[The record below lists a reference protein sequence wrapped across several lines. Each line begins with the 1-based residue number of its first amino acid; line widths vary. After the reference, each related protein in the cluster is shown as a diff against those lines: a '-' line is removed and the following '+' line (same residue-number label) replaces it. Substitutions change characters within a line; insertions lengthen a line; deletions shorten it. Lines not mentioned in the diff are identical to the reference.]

1 MININNI
8 ITENYYNF
16 LSLNKL
22 LGVEFKTSPYDCVVE
37 LERTAIE
44 RFGNDPKKFRET
56 LKKFK
61 PKEFLK
67 RSKEE
72 ATCLPAQSL
81 SFDSWSIR
89 EYINCLVAI
98 LQVDLECPGFIQNFP
113 EAIEYLRAVNG
124 NNVHYIIYKFEEMYE
139 EVANTF
145 NRYSRKS
152 DVKYVTELFEIPKV
166 RESCRYDEK
175 IRFDDYI
182 SLHFLEYWKSGDE
195 EKVGYL
201 KKYYI
206 YHETLLPKDYQSLI
220 NYLGILKSGDESP
233 EDGALGWVDLYFEN
247 IDRIIEELNK
257 NIRVLPPV
265 YTKMINLTLT

>member
-1 MININNI
+1 MINIK
-8 ITENYYNF
+8 YYYEYF
-16 LSLNKL
+16 RLDKL
-22 LGVEFKTSPYDCVVE
+22 AGIFKTSPYDCVVE
-37 LERTAIE
+37 LGRTAVE

-72 ATCLPAQSL
+72 AICLPAQSL

-113 EAIEYLRAVNG
+113 EAIEYLNAVNG
-124 NNVHYIIYKFEEMYE
+124 NNVNHITYKFEKMYE
-139 EVANTF
+139 EAIKTF
-145 NRYSRKS
+145 NRYSGKS
-152 DVKYVTELFEIPKV
+152 DFKYVTKLFEIPMEEK
-166 RESCRYDEK
+166 SCRYEK

-195 EKVGYL
+195 EKVRYL

-206 YHETLLPKDYQSLI
+206 HHETLLPEDYQNLI
-220 NYLGILKSGDESP
+220 NYLGILKSDDEKP

-247 IDRIIEELNK
+247 IDHIIEVLNK
-257 NIRVLPPV
+257 DIRILPPV

>member
-1 MININNI
+1 MKLR
-8 ITENYYNF
+8 YYNDF
-16 LSLNKL
+16 LLELNEI
-22 LGVEFKTSPYDCVVE
+22 GVNFKISPYDCVVE
-37 LERTAIE
+37 LGRTAVE
-44 RFGNDPKKFRET
+44 RFGNDPKKFKET

-72 ATCLPAQSL
+72 ATYLPARSL
-81 SFDSWSIR
+81 SFNSWSIH
-89 EYINCLVAI
+89 EYINCLIAI

-113 EAIEYLRAVNG
+113 EAIEYLKAVNE
-124 NNVHYIIYKFEEMYE
+124 NNVHLITYKFEDMYE
-139 EVANTF
+139 EVAKTF
-145 NRYSRKS
+145 NRYSGKS
-152 DVKYVTELFEIPKV
+152 DFKYVTELFGIPKEK
-166 RESCRYDEK
+166 ESCRYEEK

-206 YHETLLPKDYQSLI
+206 HHETLLPKDYQDLI
-220 NYLGILKSGDESP
+220 RYLGILKNDDERL
-233 EDGALGWVDLYFEN
+233 EDGALGWVDIYFEN
-247 IDRIIEELNK
+247 IDRIIEKLDK
-257 NIRVLPPV
+257 DIRALPPI

>member
-1 MININNI
+1 M
-8 ITENYYNF
+8 ERYYYDF
-16 LSLNKL
+16 FELYEILGELNL
-22 LGVEFKTSPYDCVVE
+22 KTSPYDCVVE
-37 LERTAIE
+37 LGRTAVE

-72 ATCLPAQSL
+72 AIHLSAKSL
-81 SFDSWSIR
+81 NFDSRSIW
-89 EYINCLVAI
+89 EYINCLTAI

-124 NNVHYIIYKFEEMYE
+124 NNVHHFIYKFEEMYE
-139 EVANTF
+139 EVAKTF
-145 NRYSRKS
+145 NRYSGKS
-152 DVKYVTELFEIPKV
+152 DFKYVTKLFEIPKEK
-166 RESCRYDEK
+166 ESCRYEEK

-195 EKVGYL
+195 EKVEYL

-206 YHETLLPKDYQSLI
+206 HHETLLPKDYQDI
-220 NYLGILKSGDESP
+220 IRHLGIIKNYDESP
-233 EDGALGWVDLYFEN
+233 EDGALEWVDIYFEN
-247 IDRIIEELNK
+247 IDRIIEKLNK
-257 NIRVLPPV
+257 DIRALPPI